1 MHQTYFRILSAKL
14 LDCQLRQKCYQIFFL
29 ICASLKMSILCE
41 SLHSNNINWRE
52 RVDDGIDE
60 WKLRAVKSRKC
71 ASVHINDAIH
81 NSLNVF
87 KVLGMRK
94 LPEGLL
100 YAWNR
105 KSMSGSILCRK
116 YTQVRA
122 HFMHVPLF
130 IHHTLHTLYLPYY
143 GENHFGNDFCW
154 KFLLI
159 LNSYHIIVYVELCEL
174 LYRDH
179 SYVSILCH
187 NDYLSALRIIEAHN
201 MPHTF
206 KAYIR
211 WLDENW

>member
-143 GENHFGNDFCW
+143 GENHFGNDFDENSFW
-154 KFLLI
+154 SWIHITLLFM
-159 LNSYHIIVYVELCEL
+159 LNFVNCYTETTVMSRFYAIMIIYL
-174 LYRDH
+174 LY
-179 SYVSILCH
+179 V
-187 NDYLSALRIIEAHN
+187 
-201 MPHTF
+201 
-206 KAYIR
+206 
-211 WLDENW
+211 